1 MARLNNLLRFRPTK
15 RLGLR
20 ARITIAFGLG
30 ALLLSAVLAGTTY
43 GLTREN
49 LLNQRDD
56 LATERALNNAL
67 QVKNGLEPD
76 EDIGALLEG
85 LPTPEGSTPLVQYQ
99 GEWTAQNPLRFGRD
113 QLPPELIDAVASGQP
128 SRMTYD
134 DASGPVLAVGV
145 PIQTENAIYFEGVSL
160 IDLEDALEGLGI
172 SLLGA
177 AAVTTLMG
185 ALLGFYAS
193 RRVLSPLTDVGRAAE
208 AIAGGRLDT
217 RLEAEDDPDLSALTN
232 SFNEMAQALEDRIQ
246 RDARFASEVSH
257 ELRSPLMTL
266 SASLE
271 VLQNSREQLPDRAQ
285 TALDLLASDIE
296 RFQQLV
302 EDLLEISRFD
312 AGAVQLD
319 LQQTRL
325 ADLVQQAVSSIVGAR
340 VAAVV
345 EPEAANVVVDV
356 DRRRIGQVLANLL
369 DNAEKYAN
377 GATAVVISAAPGVA
391 RISVEDEGPG
401 VPEEERV
408 VIFDRFSRGS
418 AGGKRG
424 GDMGT
429 GLGLSLVA
437 EHINLHGGRVWVEDR
452 LDGREGSRFVVELP
466 IVMPATDRQ
475 SPAPAPPDE
484 FTALDQV
491 VPDDMEVP

>member
-1 MARLNNLLRFRPTK
+1 MPLRSAFHRLRPSHRF
-15 RLGLR
+15 GLR
-20 ARITIAFGLG
+20 ARITLAFGLG
-30 ALLLSAVLAGTTY
+30 ALLLSALLAGTTY
-43 GLTREN
+43 ALTREN
-49 LLNQRDD
+49 LLNQRNSA
-56 LATERALNNAL
+56 ATDRALTNAVI
-67 QVKNGLEPD
+67 VKNNLDPNQ
-76 EDIGALLEG
+76 DITSLLEG
-85 LPTPEGSTPLVQYQ
+85 LARPEGANPLVVYR
-99 GEWTAQNPLRFGRD
+99 GTPFALTDIEFGLDNLPEEFVD
-113 QLPPELIDAVASGQP
+113 QVASGQP
-128 SRMTYD
+128 SRMLYYD
-134 DASGPVLAVGV
+134 GGRPFLAVGV
-145 PIQTENAIYFEGVSL
+145 PIESEDALYFEGASL
-160 IDLEDALEGLGI
+160 VDLEDTLEGLGI

-177 AAVTTLMG
+177 AVLTTLAG

-193 RRVLSPLTDVGRAAE
+193 KRVLTPLTDVGRAAE

-217 RLEAEDDPDLSALTN
+217 RLEAMDDPDLGAITA
-232 SFNEMAQALEDRIQ
+232 SFNEMAQALEERIQ

-271 VLQNSREQLPDRAQ
+271 VLQNSRQQLSERAQ
-285 TALDLLASDIE
+285 TALDLLESDIE

-325 ADLVQQAVSSIVGAR
+325 ADLVQQAVTSIVGER

-345 EPEAANVVVDV
+345 EPEAANVEVNV

-369 DNAEKYAN
+369 DNAERYAN
-377 GATAVVISAAPGVA
+377 GATAVVVSAAPGVA
-391 RISVEDEGPG
+391 RIAVEDEGPG
-401 VPEEERV
+401 VPVDERT

-424 GDMGT
+424 DDLGT

-452 LDGREGSRFVVELP
+452 LDGRPGARFVVELP
-466 IVMPATDRQ
+466 VALPREPTSDEEHVELVA
-475 SPAPAPPDE
+475 PDE
-484 FTALDQV
+484 PAEHGLT
-491 VPDDMEVP
+491 MEHRL